1 MQILSGHSSCRS
13 KIAASGALLS
23 ILNILDS
30 NITDFQE
37 HVIKIV
43 RNLSSSTNVCSTLV
57 SLECIPKFVP
67 FLQDTTLARHC
78 IVALRNL
85 CSNQEAR
92 ASITQTSGCISSIA
106 ILLETGSYEDQ
117 EHALTILLALCSQ
130 RVEYCHLVMDECD
143 IFPALFDVSVNGSE
157 KGKASAFE
165 LLRLLRD
172 TNCDDDEQECFQ
184 SDNVTSEDANNY
196 SKDKKSHKSLFGV
209 KFPMFSRSSKPKK
222 KK

>member
-1 MQILSGHSSCRS
+1 MQVLSGRSSCRS
-13 KIAASGALLS
+13 KIAASGALLP

-30 NITDFQE
+30 KMTDFQE
-37 HVIKIV
+37 RVIKIL
-43 RNLSSSTNVCSTLV
+43 RNLSASTDVCSTLV

-67 FLQDTTLARHC
+67 FLEDTTLVRHS
-78 IVALRNL
+78 IVLLRNL
-85 CSNQEAR
+85 CCNQEAR
-92 ASITQTSGCISSIA
+92 ASITETPGCISSIA
-106 ILLETGSYEDQ
+106 LVLESGSHEDQ

-130 RVEYCHLVMDECD
+130 RVEYCHLVMDECE

-157 KGKASAFE
+157 KGKASALE

-172 TNCDDDEQECFQ
+172 TNFDDDEQECFQ
-184 SDNVTSEDANNY
+184 SDNVTSEDANDY

-209 KFPMFSRSSKPKK
+209 KLPVFSRSSKLKK